1 MTRHH
6 RNRRPFRDEF
16 SRKAERESGEMF
28 NSPNPKRF
36 YKSRTEKV
44 WLGVCG
50 GIANRFGWD
59 ATLVRILA
67 VMLVLTGAAASF
79 VVIGYIV
86 MAMITKKEPLGRT
99 NLAPEEEQFWRNV
112 SDRPRVTASGLKYTF
127 MDLEERLQNMERRVT
142 SDEWRLKKAF
152 RDLESN

>member
-1 MTRHH
+1 MTKHH
-6 RNRRPFRDEF
+6 RNRRPFREAH

-36 YKSRTEKV
+36 YKSRTDKV

-50 GIANRFGWD
+50 GIANRFNWD
-59 ATLVRILA
+59 VTLVRL
-67 VMLVLTGAAASF
+67 LFVLSIFFFAGPFAIIA
-79 VVIGYIV
+79 YIV
-86 MAMITKKEPLGRT
+86 MAMITPKEPIGRA

>member
-1 MTRHH
+1 MTKYH
-6 RNRRPFRDEF
+6 RNRRPFRQDY
-16 SRKAERESGEMF
+16 SGRSERESGAMF

-36 YKSRTEKV
+36 YKSRTDRA

-50 GIANRFGWD
+50 GLAERFGWEPI
-59 ATLVRILA
+59 LVRIA
-67 VMLVLTGAAASF
+67 YIASF
-79 VVIGYIV
+79 FVFGPLSFFGYIV
-86 MAMITKKEPLGRT
+86 IAMITPKAPIGSAP
-99 NLAPEEEQFWRNV
+99 LAPEEEQFWRNV